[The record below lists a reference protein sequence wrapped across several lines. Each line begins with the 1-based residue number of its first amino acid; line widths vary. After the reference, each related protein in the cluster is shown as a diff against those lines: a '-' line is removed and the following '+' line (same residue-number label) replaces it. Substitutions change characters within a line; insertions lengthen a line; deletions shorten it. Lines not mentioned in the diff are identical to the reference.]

1 MHQRLRELREKASLS
16 QTDVAK
22 YLKITRQAY
31 NHYETGK
38 RTPDP
43 KAISE
48 LAMLFGVTTDYLL
61 GREPLDTKKDSPPS
75 KEDEPS
81 VEDPLDAQL
90 RDALRHAS
98 AERKRAVIELLG
110 LGSKDE

>member
-1 MHQRLRELREKASLS
+1 MNHIKELRKKHGYS
-16 QTDVAK
+16 QQALAK
-22 YLKITRQAY
+22 ILYVNQTAVSQWER
-31 NHYETGK
+31 
-38 RTPDP
+38 
-43 KAISE
+43 
-48 LAMLFGVTTDYLL
+48 GVTTPSAPILLRLCELFSTSTDYLL

-90 RDALRHAS
+90 KDALRHAS